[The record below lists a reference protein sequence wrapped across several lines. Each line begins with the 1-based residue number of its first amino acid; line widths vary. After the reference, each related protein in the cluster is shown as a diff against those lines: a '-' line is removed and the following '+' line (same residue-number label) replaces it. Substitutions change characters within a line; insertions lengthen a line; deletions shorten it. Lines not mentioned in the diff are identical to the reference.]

1 MMSRN
6 DFVKKQ
12 ILVYCPAKGDL
23 MAFRND
29 NILIKNKDNKIKYQ
43 STCYQLFAVFVIGH
57 TTITTGLIQRAYKFG
72 FSICLFSM
80 GLKLYSIIGGRLEGN
95 TLLRQKQYEYKSLEL
110 GQKIIYNKIIIQR
123 QTLKSLRNK
132 TIDCKRTIRRLDV
145 LAESLTEDTLPLLSI
160 LGVEGSAS
168 KIYFAEMFAFTDWKG
183 RKPRIKQD
191 YINSALDIG
200 YTVLFN
206 VIDAVTGIYGF
217 DTYYGVLHRC
227 FYMRKSLICD
237 LMEPFRTIIDTT
249 VRKGINLKQIKEDDF
264 EKIKGQYV
272 LKYKKSS
279 EYTALFLNAI
289 MEIKEEL
296 FLYIQGYYRK
306 FMKSAAVNEFPMFG
320 EIKNGSN

>member
-6 DFVKKQ
+6 DFAKKQ
-12 ILVYCPAKGDL
+12 ILVFCPAKGDL

-29 NILIKNKDNKIKYQ
+29 NILIKDKDNKVKYQ

-80 GLKLYSIIGGRLEGN
+80 GLKLYSVIGGRLEGN
-95 TLLRQKQYEYKSLEL
+95 TLLRKKQYEYQSLEL
-110 GQKIIYNKIIIQR
+110 GQRIIYNKIVNQQR
-123 QTLKSLRNK
+123 ALKSLRKK
-132 TIDCKRTIRRLDV
+132 TIDCKRTIRRLDE
-145 LAESLTEDTLPLLSI
+145 LAKSLTVGTLPLLSI

-168 KIYFAEMFAFTDWKG
+168 KIYFAEMFAFANWKG
-183 RKPRIKQD
+183 RKPRIKPD

-217 DTYYGVLHRC
+217 DTYYGVLHKC

-237 LMEPFRTIIDTT
+237 LMEPFRTIIDMT
-249 VRKGINLKQIKEDDF
+249 VRKGINLRQIKEEDF
-264 EKIKGQYV
+264 EEVNGKYV
-272 LKYKKSS
+272 LKYEKSS
-279 EYTALFLNAI
+279 EYTALFLGAI
-289 MEIKEEL
+289 METKEEL

-306 FMKSAAVNEFPMFG
+306 FMKSANVDEFPMFLR
-320 EIKNGSN
+320 KV

>member
-23 MAFRND
+23 LSFRND
-29 NILIKNKDNKIKYQ
+29 NILIKNGDNKVKYQ

-95 TLLRQKQYEYKSLEL
+95 TLLRKKQYEYKSLEL
-110 GQKIIYNKIIIQR
+110 GQRIIYNKINNQR
-123 QTLKSLRNK
+123 QTLSSIRNK
-132 TIDCKRTIRRLDV
+132 TIDCKHAIHSLDMLKEN
-145 LAESLTEDTLPLLSI
+145 LAGGELPLLSI

-168 KIYFAEMFAFTDWKG
+168 KIYFAEIFAFTDWKG
-183 RKPRIKQD
+183 RKPRIKTD
-191 YINSALDIG
+191 YINSTLDIG

-206 VIDAVTGIYGF
+206 VIDAITGIYGF

-237 LMEPFRTIIDTT
+237 LMEPFRPVIDISI
-249 VRKGINLKQIKEDDF
+249 RKGINLRQIKEEDF
-264 EKIKGQYV
+264 EKINGRYV
-272 LKYKKSS
+272 LKYAKSS
-279 EYTALFLNAI
+279 EYTAFFLNAI
-289 MEIKEEL
+289 MERKEEI

-306 FMKSAAVNEFPMFG
+306 FMKSAAVSEFPMFG
-320 EIKNGSN
+320 E